1 MGTGRRR
8 GPGKLGTGPAT
19 GTGRRRRGV
28 GDGRRGRAASSWP
41 ELGDE
46 EDAEERGEVVLQ
58 LPHPGHD
65 LVGTAAAAQVPGG
78 GAVPAAAQDEGVLV
92 LEFAANGNLHEK
104 LHGGASPG
112 RRRWRGC
119 DGEMGEDH
127 TCILLWHMYSTLQQ
141 WTPTYIFWTNEML
154 T

>member
-1 MGTGRRR
+1 MPRSVARSCCSSRTR
-8 GPGKLGTGPAT
+8 AT
-19 GTGRRRRGV
+19 T
-28 GDGRRGRAASSWP
+28 SSELQQQP
-41 ELGDE
+41 ES
-46 EDAEERGEVVLQ
+46 
-58 LPHPGHD
+58 PS
-65 LVGTAAAAQVPGG
+65 G